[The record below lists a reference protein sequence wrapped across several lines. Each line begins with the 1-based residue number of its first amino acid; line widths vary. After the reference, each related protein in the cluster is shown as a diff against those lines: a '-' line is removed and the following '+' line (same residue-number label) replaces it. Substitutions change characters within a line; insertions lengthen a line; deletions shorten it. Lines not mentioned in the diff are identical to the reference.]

1 MPTKSG
7 GNGRLTKGAWM
18 TQPFAART
26 DENGR
31 INFLGFFSQYEI
43 VVPQENQKY
52 TSFEFHLAEDRQNS
66 LQFML
71 G

>member
-1 MPTKSG
+1 MSTKSE
-7 GNGRLTKGAWM
+7 GNGRLIKGAWM
-18 TQPFAART
+18 TRPFAART

-31 INFLGFFSQYEI
+31 INFLGFFGQYEI
-43 VVPQENQKY
+43 VVPQEKRKY
-52 TSFEFHLAEDRQNS
+52 TSYEFHLAADRQNS